1 MTQPD
6 TPETPRVA
14 PAVRFDHPQGVLDD
28 ATLSASEKRAVLD
41 EWEDDI
47 RQELVASEEGMTGPD
62 GVPLAD
68 VLKAK
73 EKLPIDTAPRSSD
86 AKA

>member
-1 MTQPD
+1 MTQLDCP
-6 TPETPRVA
+6 TAKVA
-14 PAVRFDHPQGVLDD
+14 PAVRFDHPQRLLDD
-28 ATLSASEKRAVLD
+28 ASLSVTEKRDLLD
-41 EWEDDI
+41 EWEDDL
-47 RQELVASEEGMTGPD
+47 RAQLVASEEGMTGPD

-73 EKLPIDTAPRSSD
+73 QTLPIDAPPRPSD